1 MLAKKRHLVSTH
13 IIVETRC
20 LNFSKN
26 NKKPFWRA
34 STERSDEQY
43 YGNQPY
49 FEDNQSSIE
58 VMKTLIPTVLYI
70 YYTNI
75 VNWYI

>member
-1 MLAKKRHLVSTH
+1 MLAKKDTLPLPY

-20 LNFSKN
+20 LMFSKN

-58 VMKTLIPTVLYI
+58 IIKTLIPTVLYI

>member
-1 MLAKKRHLVSTH
+1 MRVLYRYH
-13 IIVETRC
+13 ITFRLGGI
-20 LNFSKN
+20 NYMFSKN